1 MNGNE
6 IDAISLMFEAA
17 RSFIGGAKIIITSEG
32 IEEDG
37 VVKLPTLPVVV
48 CSAIAIEIQFKA
60 LLQAADIQRP
70 RGDGHDLCSLFE
82 ALPPEL
88 QSTLL
93 SYQVPFTETPPDRAK
108 TLLSSHRNAFKDW
121 RYPYET
127 AELNTSPAFLLSFAL
142 ALSEYM
148 KATFVL
154 ERSDNGWLKS
164 TDESNAA
171 RI

>member
-1 MNGNE
+1 
-6 IDAISLMFEAA
+6 MFEAA

-37 VVKLPTLPVVV
+37 VVKIPTLPVVV
-48 CSAIAIEIQFKA
+48 CSAIAVEIQFKA
-60 LLQAADIQRP
+60 LLQATGIPRP
-70 RGDGHDLCSLFE
+70 RGDGHDLCSLFD

-88 QSTLL
+88 QSTVL

-108 TLLSSHRNAFKDW
+108 TLLSSHRNVFKNW

-127 AELNTSPAFLLSFAL
+127 AELDTSPAFLLSFAL

-148 KATFVL
+148 KNTFVL

-164 TDESNAA
+164 TDNDDGR